1 MVRHRLNLYQ
11 PKLLENEMLKDS
23 GLSDSQF
30 IKAQETKREK
40 LQSQKYVIDDEA
52 RKLELQK
59 LKERI
64 ENGSNNN
71 KKKLGLWDMIT
82 GLFK

>member
-1 MVRHRLNLYQ
+1 
-11 PKLLENEMLKDS
+11 MLKDS

-30 IKAQETKREK
+30 VKAQETKREK
-40 LQSQKYVIDDEA
+40 LQSQKYVIDEET
-52 RKLELQK
+52 RKLELQRFK
-59 LKERI
+59 DKI